1 MKKTLIILVA
11 IAAVCTLFCWQF
23 ARSQHTE
30 SSAEAVDESKTIVAE
45 YSWNGT
51 PYQISLADLKAAIAE
66 LPIYRQENYASKEGK
81 AEYLGE
87 LIDEKL
93 KILAATD
100 EGLDKNEEFLKK
112 AEDYKHQL
120 MVERLTEIEVDEKV
134 SYTEEDLKAYYEAHK
149 DEYIEAANV
158 RATCISLQD
167 EDIAQD
173 AMEQINGGKDIIEMA
188 KELSEEGKL
197 IGPGSDPKDPGNT
210 RTFTKDASRSWQA
223 FIDEV
228 FQQEVGETTEDVFEI
243 DIGEDQ
249 TFYLIFR
256 KEEHNP
262 DRQKEFDEVTDEIE
276 REVEREKKRERINN
290 WVMQITTQGNL
301 KTYAERIPE
310 PPPVEEE
317 TEDSETED
325 QSELPES
332 NQSPEETPGS
342 NQE

>member
-1 MKKTLIILVA
+1 MKKTLIVLVA
-11 IAAVCTLFCWQF
+11 IAAICTASWQI

-30 SSAEAVDESKTIVAE
+30 SSAESVDESKTIVAE

-51 PYQISLADLKAAIAE
+51 PYQISLADLKAAISE

-81 AEYLGE
+81 AEYLAE

-93 KILAATD
+93 KILAAT
-100 EGLDKNEEFLKK
+100 EQGLDKNEEFLKK

-120 MVERLTEIEVDEKV
+120 MVERITEIEVDQKV
-134 SYTEEDLKAYYEAHK
+134 AYTEDDLKAYYEAHK
-149 DEYIEAANV
+149 GEYIEAANV
-158 RATCISLQD
+158 RTTCIGLQD

-173 AMEQINGGKDIIEMA
+173 AMEQINVGKDIIEMA
-188 KELSEEGKL
+188 KELSEKGEL
-197 IGPGSDPKDPGNT
+197 RGPGSNSQDPGNT
-210 RTFTKDASRSWQA
+210 GPFTKDASRSWQA
-223 FIDEV
+223 FIDAV
-228 FQQEVGETTEDVFEI
+228 FEQEVGETTEDVFEI
-243 DIGEDQ
+243 DIGDDQ

-256 KEEHNP
+256 KEEHNQ
-262 DRQKEFDEVTDEIE
+262 DRQKEFDEVTKEIE

-290 WVMQITTQGNL
+290 WVTEITTQGNL

-317 TEDSETED
+317 AEDSEAED
-325 QSELPES
+325 QSETPEP
-332 NQSPEETPGS
+332 NQSPEETPES

>member
-1 MKKTLIILVA
+1 MKKILIVLVA
-11 IAAVCTLFCWQF
+11 IAGICIASWQI

-30 SSAEAVDESKTIVAE
+30 SSAESVDESKTIVAE

-81 AEYLGE
+81 AEYLEE

-93 KILAATD
+93 KILAAT
-100 EGLDKNEEFLKK
+100 EQGLDKNEEFLKK
-112 AEDYKHQL
+112 AEEYKHQL
-120 MVERLTEIEVDEKV
+120 MVERLTEVEVDEKV
-134 SYTEEDLKAYYEAHK
+134 AYTEDDLKAYYEAHK
-149 DEYIEAANV
+149 GEYIEAANV
-158 RATCISLQD
+158 RTTCISLQD

-173 AMEQINGGKDIIEMA
+173 ALEQIKAGKDIIEMA
-188 KELSEEGKL
+188 KELSEQGKL
-197 IGPGSDPKDPGNT
+197 IGPGANQQDPGNT
-210 RTFTKDASRSWQA
+210 GSFTKDASRSWQA

-243 DIGEDQ
+243 DIGDDQ

-290 WVMQITTQGNL
+290 WVTEITTQGNL
-301 KTYAERIPE
+301 KTYAERIPK
-310 PPPVEEE
+310 PPPMEEE
-317 TEDSETED
+317 AEEAEAEKESET
-325 QSELPES
+325 PES
-332 NQSPEETPGS
+332 NQSSETPES